1 MKYKN
6 ILNYYSDS
14 LAEVNFQ
21 SLPYDKENNYKDTN
35 KSNVFADNGSWH
47 GYYLPKNKGIS
58 SFMGP
63 LVLSQEIPLNVGPYS
78 NKLIIKLDNKIL
90 NFDEA
95 KSDIFSLPGK
105 LVLNYDFEKISI
117 NKELIFCSNR
127 TALISTNIINK
138 TNEEL
143 NLNLSI
149 EGSIYLKNKTKS
161 TGELKDDSQAWFNY
175 FKEIKNDKNLIEIN
189 FNSIIDKK
197 VNESL
202 NIEYSHHIQ
211 EFTTS
216 KKENELIFNSDFG
229 SFKILGNKKMEISSF
244 ESFRFNNDGLNLSFN
259 FKDKFILENENR
271 WNKYIANILK
281 INNDSKYET
290 LIIKSLQTLITN
302 WRSPAGVIKKNFV
315 IPSITY
321 QDFIGA
327 WSWDTWKIVVGISYF
342 DHNLA
347 QECLEAMFDF
357 QIKENDPIRPKD
369 IGMIPDCI
377 FFNYSP
383 ARGGVGPNWNERNT
397 KPPIAAWAVNEIYK
411 ISKDKEFLKRIYP
424 KIVAYNNWWNNNRSV
439 NKDCILQYGATVDIQ
454 NKFEDEKTIIE
465 AAAWESG
472 MDNAPRF
479 DWDRAK
485 VEKVFHDNVL
495 IGYVIDQI
503 SVDLN
508 SFNYLDFVCLENLSK
523 ILNYEN
529 EAQKYL
535 QYSQLVKEF
544 INKYMYNEP
553 TKFYYDIKSIDKRK
567 VVDYGKG
574 MEGMLPLFVNLAPNE
589 KAKSIIENIHERNY
603 NQFVP
608 FPSVSVNNERFNEL
622 DYWRGPVWVDQL
634 YFGLKGIM
642 NYKYDSFAKEL
653 ANKALNNMQ
662 GLMEKG
668 PSIRENY
675 NPLNGDG
682 LSTTNFSWSA
692 SLILNII
699 KEIINK

>member
-47 GYYLPKNKGIS
+47 GYYLPKNKSIS

-78 NKLIIKLDNKIL
+78 NKLIIKLDGKIL
-90 NFDEA
+90 NFDEC
-95 KSDIFSLPGK
+95 KTDTFSLPGK
-105 LVLNYDFEKISI
+105 LVLIYDFEKISI
-117 NKELIFCSNR
+117 NKELIFASNR
-127 TALISTNIINK
+127 TALITTNIINK
-138 TNEEL
+138 TNDEL
-143 NLNLSI
+143 NLELAI

-161 TGELKDDSQAWFNY
+161 TGELKDDSKAWFNY
-175 FKEIKNDKNLIEIN
+175 FKEIKNDKNMIQIN
-189 FNSIIDKK
+189 FNSMIDKK

-202 NIEYSHHIQ
+202 DIEYSQTIKT
-211 EFTTS
+211 FTTT
-216 KKENELIFNSDFG
+216 KKENELIFNSNFG
-229 SFKILGNKKMEISSF
+229 AFKILGKEKLEISSF
-244 ESFRFNNDGLNLSFN
+244 ESFRFDNDGQKLSFN
-259 FKDKFILENENR
+259 SKDKYILENNNR
-271 WNKYIANILK
+271 WNKYIDNILK
-281 INNDSKYET
+281 INSNSEYEIV
-290 LIIKSLQTLITN
+290 IIKSLQTLVAN
-302 WRSPAGVIKKNFV
+302 WRSPAGVIQKNFV

-342 DHNLA
+342 DSNLA

-357 QIKENDPIRPKD
+357 QIEANDPVRPKD

-397 KPPIAAWAVNEIYK
+397 KPPIAAWAAYEIYK
-411 ISKDKEFLKRIYP
+411 VSQDKEFLKRIYP

-508 SFNYLDFVCLENLSK
+508 AFNYLDFVCLENLSK

-529 EAQKYL
+529 EAKK
-535 QYSQLVKEF
+535 YSQYAQSLKEF
-544 INKYMYNEP
+544 INKYMYNES
-553 TKFYYDIKSIDKRK
+553 TKFYYDIKSADKRK

-574 MEGMLPLFVNLAPNE
+574 MEGMLPLFANLATKEN
-589 KAKSIIENIHERNY
+589 AKEIIENIHDRNY

-608 FPSVSVNNERFNEL
+608 FPSVSVNNERFAEL

-634 YFGLKGIM
+634 YFGLKGVM
-642 NYKYDSFAKEL
+642 NYQYDSFAKEL
-653 ANKALNNMQ
+653 ATRALKNMQ
-662 GLMEKG
+662 GLIIKG